1 LHLDG
6 ADDDFST
13 TERIQTALRTVVGPE
28 LRLSLS
34 DQQSLVPY
42 ARVVRYGTD
51 EIVQYAGV
59 VPKAMTVLIAGS
71 VRLTTPGDDG
81 LVVPIATLSVGAFL
95 GVTTL
100 TRQPNPAGA
109 YALQEVTALE
119 IDREHLE
126 QIVMRKPI
134 LLQDLGRLIDE
145 RHNKAAEATRRDR
158 GEPVVRSGPHHSAG

>member
-1 LHLDG
+1 
-6 ADDDFST
+6 
-13 TERIQTALRTVVGPE
+13 VVGPE

-34 DQQSLVPY
+34 DQQSLVRH

-59 VPKAMTVLIAGS
+59 VPKVMTFLIAGS
-71 VRLTTPGDDG
+71 VRLTTKGDDG
-81 LVVPIATLSVGAFL
+81 AVVAMATLSKGAFL

-100 TRQPNPAGA
+100 TRQPSPAGA
-109 YALQEVTALE
+109 YALDEVTALE

-126 QIVMRKPI
+126 QVVMNKPT

-145 RHNKAAEATRRDR
+145 RHSKAQRPTRRDR
-158 GEPVVRSGPHHSAG
+158 VGDQTVKSGPPNLAS